1 MRRALRTLLPAAL
14 LVAVVGAAAWGL
26 QAATLPRPTR
36 GQLLAADAARWLTLY
51 RRSAGV
57 ERLDGRRALRS
68 TCIQGWFPP
77 YGTGQLEHGA
87 ALELGDG
94 ERVLAVEH
102 HLGVLGPPPTPEP
115 RFAPLVELELA
126 GCPHVL
132 AMRIDAVLAAH
143 RGVGV
148 WRTSVL
154 ARPVVALR
162 LHTRLS
168 EILLYVAPR
177 TREPIAVRVNAPGVS
192 GFGSF
197 RLVPLREGIVDRSQ
211 QGFP

>member
-1 MRRALRTLLPAAL
+1 
-14 LVAVVGAAAWGL
+14 
-26 QAATLPRPTR
+26 LPRPTR
-36 GQLLAADAARWLTLY
+36 GQLLAADAVRWLTLY

-102 HLGVLGPPPTPEP
+102 HLGVLGPP
-115 RFAPLVELELA
+115 
-126 GCPHVL
+126 
-132 AMRIDAVLAAH
+132 
-143 RGVGV
+143 
-148 WRTSVL
+148 
-154 ARPVVALR
+154 
-162 LHTRLS
+162 
-168 EILLYVAPR
+168 R
-177 TREPIAVRVNAPGVS
+177 TREPIAVRVNAPDVS

-197 RLVPLREGIVDRSQ
+197 HLVPLREGIVDRFQ
-211 QGFP
+211 QSFP